1 MTSWLLLR
9 LLALTLGLY
18 SPHISQWPLKCN
30 PYYDTPISKCP
41 CGCPSQSKG
50 YVLLTV
56 LGTLPYLHFSSLS
69 LWPHLLLSPSPA
81 THWPPCCL
89 SDIASILPHKGLFSC
104 YFQCLNVLL
113 PDIMISSFPLF
124 MDQLNQLSDQRG
136 LCWPPY
142 ITLNYFLLPFLC
154 CAYPSPNI
162 YMHICLLVYSMSPST
177 GM

>member
-30 PYYDTPISKCP
+30 PYYNTSISKCP

-69 LWPHLLLSPSPA
+69 LWPHLLLSFSPA

-89 SDIASILPHKGLFSC
+89 SDIPSILPHKGLFSC
-104 YFQCLNVLL
+104 YFQCLNVL
-113 PDIMISSFPLF
+113 PDIMISSFLLF

-142 ITLNYFLLPFLC
+142 VKTAPLTSLSVTFSCLFFVVHILLLTHMCIF
-154 CAYPSPNI
+154 
-162 YMHICLLVYSMSPST
+162 V
-177 GM
+177 